1 MPRKVLPFLLV
12 ILCFSGISFAQTFP
26 KPHGFF
32 NDFVSM
38 TNPDFRSKM
47 EKRLVEFEKKTQVQ
61 IGVAIIDSLD
71 GNSIEG
77 YANDLFREWGI
88 GKKEVNN
95 GILFL
100 IVKGEKKM
108 RFEVGYAL
116 EPYLPD
122 STCKQILREKVTPQF
137 KKGDYAAGIEAGVQA
152 IINRVGEIS
161 PEERKQQLE
170 KSGPVS
176 AKEFDWGLWLSPII
190 FLVVLITIVLVVFPR
205 RKVSQPINNPSIRP
219 NPHWEE
225 RKKKYHTP
233 PESGRSYSPGPAQ
246 ETRKS
251 ADTGFSGPIFIPTGN
266 TGYRSESGSIL
277 KESEPEETGKFD
289 GGDSGGAGA
298 TESWDSDTE

>member
-1 MPRKVLPFLLV
+1 MLKKVLPFLLV
-12 ILCFSGISFAQTFP
+12 IFCFSCISFAQTFP
-26 KPHGFF
+26 QPHGFF
-32 NDFVSM
+32 NDFAGM
-38 TNPDFRSKM
+38 TSPEFRSKM
-47 EKRLVEFEKKTQVQ
+47 EKRLVEFEKKTQVE
-61 IGVAIIDSLD
+61 IGVAIVDSLD

-137 KKGDYAAGIEAGVQA
+137 KKGDYTAGIEAGVQA
-152 IINRVGEIS
+152 VINKIGEIS

-170 KSGPVS
+170 KSGPIAV
-176 AKEFDWGLWLSPII
+176 KEFDWGLWMGPII
-190 FLVVLITIVLVVFPR
+190 FLVILITIVLVVFPR
-205 RKVSQPINNPSIRP
+205 RRVSRPINNPSIRP
-219 NPHWEE
+219 NPHWEGQ
-225 RKKKYHTP
+225 KKKCSTSGSRRSSS
-233 PESGRSYSPGPAQ
+233 PEPIQDA
-246 ETRKS
+246 RKS
-251 ADTGFSGPIFIPTGN
+251 ADTGFSGPIFIPTG
-266 TGYRSESGSIL
+266 GSSYRSESGSIL
-277 KESEPEETGKFD
+277 KESEPEETGKFG

-298 TESWDSDTE
+298 TESWDSETE